1 MNTILLVEDD
11 AESCSVI
18 ADMFELDDVGADL
31 IAAADSEE
39 ALRMARAFRPKLILM
54 DIRLPEADGL
64 ETTRLL
70 KDDPRTADIPVWAIT
85 AYTLTE
91 DRKKALAAG
100 CDDYITKPFDARALK
115 ERLRQFLG
123 QHTAA
128 MVGKQEGDAPR

>member
-1 MNTILLVEDD
+1 
-11 AESCSVI
+11 
-18 ADMFELDDVGADL
+18 LDDVGADL

-85 AYTLTE
+85 AYPLTE

-100 CDDYITKPFDARALK
+100 CDDYITKPFDASALK
-115 ERLRQFLG
+115 EKLRQFLSG
-123 QHTAA
+123 HTAS
-128 MVGKQEGDAPR
+128 MVGKQEPDAPR